1 MSRPHC
7 LNRDACIAKN
17 PGRHCRP
24 CAATA
29 VTKRPDVTAKR
40 RATMKAK
47 FDDPAYRE
55 KHAAGCY
62 AGAMATLAT
71 PEGAERMRRLIER
84 GRDNF
89 ASPENR
95 AKIRIALIRRAAP
108 WCPIELH
115 PLNKRLR
122 KLGFNEAER
131 RSIILAEVPGTPE
144 HARRAIANA
153 DLAMRLKHERE
164 VAGRY

>member
-62 AGAMATLAT
+62 AAAMATLAT

-84 GRDNF
+84 GRENF

-108 WCPIELH
+108 WCPVELH

-122 KLGFNEAER
+122 KLGFSEEER
-131 RSIILAEVPGTPE
+131 RALIEEEVRIKAQRGIN
-144 HARRAIANA
+144 AIARA
-153 DLAMRLKHERE
+153 QRERHERE
-164 VAGRY
+164 QREAY